1 MDLSAPG
8 KLFVLRLRF
17 RLRQSEHIHKRQCAG
32 APPGVRERFGQSSGK
47 SKITDIDGYAGFGRF
62 LCAPSQSGGFA
73 VCLHW
78 HHQMVFFSAT
88 SYFTGCRPVPL
99 WEPSQN
105 GGWLERPQEHYQ

>member
-1 MDLSAPG
+1 MNPRDEGADRNRSERRNPRMPIARIGGECL
-8 KLFVLRLRF
+8 LF
-17 RLRQSEHIHKRQCAG
+17 G
-32 APPGVRERFGQSSGK
+32 APPGLGYSGL
-47 SKITDIDGYAGFGRF
+47 GRF

-105 GGWLERPQEHYQ
+105 GGWLERPQEHHQ